1 MIMMK
6 AINIFILLM
15 FLVGFCC
22 CDDEENIHVEEEGPR
37 RDYDINSTDPVKKIV
52 SEFFFNTGKEF
63 IVDPDSSDYLYNF
76 AEKNGVKMYPVS
88 DANRDYLLS
97 TVQLIKS
104 GFLDCYTTEFVKEN
118 FPYSVIIAD
127 TIYDTGTYLTP
138 KIVDNIAR
146 INYYGVNVA
155 GKANLDLAEQKAF
168 LALVHYDFFNTY
180 LCVFKD
186 MCVGETFESVYEK
199 KSRVNDKHLTEE
211 EGYAEGFVTVS
222 TGTTWLGSKYTDFP
236 SVTTDLKNTFI
247 FFLTKDSDEYTRV
260 TTTYPKIKEKCD
272 AIITDL
278 TNLGIDY
285 KKLFFNGIN

>member
-1 MIMMK
+1 MIIMK

-180 LCVFKD
+180 LSVFKD
-186 MCVGETFESVYEK
+186 MSFGETFESVYEK

-247 FFLTKDSDEYTRV
+247 FFLTKDSDE
-260 TTTYPKIKEKCD
+260 
-272 AIITDL
+272 
-278 TNLGIDY
+278 
-285 KKLFFNGIN
+285 